1 MHSSLIASSNLGGHK
16 IEGFEQSLA
25 GFSRD
30 PPPVTPGMM
39 YHIAM
44 AFRSDLETL
53 ILASLKAGSAH
64 GYEICQRLNA
74 LDPDL
79 LSVGEG
85 RLYPALRKLETDGCI
100 AGEWVWT
107 DPGRPAKRIYTL
119 TAEGSTRLE
128 NRRREWT
135 SFVTLMGR
143 LLNAAEEA
151 AG

>member
-1 MHSSLIASSNLGGHK
+1 
-16 IEGFEQSLA
+16 
-25 GFSRD
+25 
-30 PPPVTPGMM
+30 MM
-39 YHIAM
+39 YHIGM

-85 RLYPALRKLETDGCI
+85 RLYPALRKLETDNCI

-119 TAEGSTRLE
+119 TEEGSTRLE

-143 LLNAAEEA
+143 LLNAAEET

>member
-1 MHSSLIASSNLGGHK
+1 
-16 IEGFEQSLA
+16 
-25 GFSRD
+25 
-30 PPPVTPGMM
+30 MM

-85 RLYPALRKLETDGCI
+85 RLYPALRKLETDACI
-100 AGEWVWT
+100 SGEWVWT

-119 TAEGSTRLE
+119 TEEGSTRLE